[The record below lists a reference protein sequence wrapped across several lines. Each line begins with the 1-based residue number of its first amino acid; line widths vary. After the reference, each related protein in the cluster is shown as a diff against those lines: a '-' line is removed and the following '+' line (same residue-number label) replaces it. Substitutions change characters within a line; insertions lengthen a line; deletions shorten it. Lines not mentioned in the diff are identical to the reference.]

1 MDRSPY
7 NFNSNFAQR
16 KFRNYV
22 CYVSACRLTETARLL
37 RNVIRSTT
45 RMQGGSKPATS
56 RELSVTLALRFF
68 RIDLAVSF

>member
-1 MDRSPY
+1 MASSPY
-7 NFNSNFAQR
+7 NFDSNFAQR

-22 CYVSACRLTETARLL
+22 SYVSTCRLTETARLL

-68 RIDLAVSF
+68 FE